1 MFTRRVVLA
10 AALAAALVHPPAGAA
25 QAANPPVAEPILRIG
40 DTVPAFHATGLD
52 GAVKNIDYPK
62 GTTTIVVFFLSSC
75 PTCHR
80 MLPIWNEAFARRPKN
95 MAMVGQFSGIAGGL
109 FAVLRYQDINNWA
122 QRFFGAGADDWMP
135 FVFGALAFVGVVALI
150 WRQRARAVQEDII
163 PADDPPAPDSTQP
176 AAS

>member
-10 AALAAALVHPPAGAA
+10 AAFAASLVHPPAGAA
-25 QAANPPVAEPILRIG
+25 QAATPPVAEPILRIG

-75 PTCHR
+75 PTCHK

-95 MAMVGQFSGIAGGL
+95 MAMVGVMLDQAPPGFVEAAQIAFPVLRSPGKDVTDAFKMKRVPYTVRVAPGGRVEGAALGFLDGIAMGEL
-109 FAVLRYQDINNWA
+109 FR
-122 QRFFGAGADDWMP
+122 P
-135 FVFGALAFVGVVALI
+135 
-150 WRQRARAVQEDII
+150 
-163 PADDPPAPDSTQP
+163 
-176 AAS
+176 